1 MDKKNDKCVFCD
13 RVWGV
18 FGVALG
24 GLILL
29 IGMDLLSGGSISR
42 MVGKP
47 RPELDVP
54 EVEDEVEELVD
65 NDEE

>member
-1 MDKKNDKCVFCD
+1 MPGKNEKCLFCD

-29 IGMDLLSGGSISR
+29 IGMDLLSGGSIGR

-47 RPELDVP
+47 RLEDDLP
-54 EVEDEVEELVD
+54 EVEDVEEFE
-65 NDEE
+65 DES

>member
-1 MDKKNDKCVFCD
+1 MPGKNEKCLFCD
-13 RVWGV
+13 RIWGV

-47 RPELDVP
+47 RYEDDIP
-54 EVEDEVEELVD
+54 EVETIDEAEYE
-65 NDEE
+65 DES

>member
-1 MDKKNDKCVFCD
+1 MPNKNEKCIFCD
-13 RVWGV
+13 RIWGV

-47 RPELDVP
+47 RY
-54 EVEDEVEELVD
+54 EDDLPPAEEIEEVEEYD
-65 NDEE
+65 GE

>member
-1 MDKKNDKCVFCD
+1 MSSKNEKCLFCD

-29 IGMDLLSGGSISR
+29 IGMDLLSGGSIGR

-47 RPELDVP
+47 RLEDDLP
-54 EVEDEVEELVD
+54 EVEDAEEFE
-65 NDEE
+65 DES